1 MEKHPLHLKNPELQT
16 SPEVERAVE
25 RDERLTGE
33 SVPNDPAKRIGAY
46 IDRLENIFLNPDERV
61 RERNLEMFRDKIY
74 DALIIKRDI
83 AAEQILKDE
92 AKAAFNRGCGRIEI
106 TEEMK
111 NRPETQE
118 QAEAVIRRQKTSLN
132 EWMEYITSDDA
143 SSYDPWFK
151 YYLWNSIIKLQS
163 LVKTKKTDERTGEET
178 TIAEYPKRSASTLK
192 PFPDIYRGK
201 LSQIYDKY
209 NLYLKGEKTDKSA
222 KEYFQRN
229 FAKTYAEESLDHITH
244 ASLESREQTR
254 GEWIKYE
261 KGDMTGA
268 ERMIAS
274 LQNKYTDWC
283 IEGEGVGKDKLNEG
297 DIYIYIY
304 YTYDESSNPVNPRLC
319 IRKGGDHIAEIRG
332 ISGGKNQEVEPV
344 FMDETGEGGGVLGDK
359 LKEFGSEADKYN
371 KREADMKYVT
381 RLIKKNEKGEPFTKD
396 DIVFLYEIDLP
407 IEGFGY
413 QKDPRIAELRQGRN
427 TEEDMLVIFE
437 CTREQIA
444 HMPSQINENT
454 KAYVGEWN
462 PTVLQTIKQFPNIK
476 HLYESFP
483 EKKIFKQ
490 SLETDPNIN
499 SPEKAEK
506 ALIAKNMYLSD
517 WGKDILYK
525 TKFSHEGKTYE
536 LAQFTVEQ
544 LGFPNGATTAEIIGT
559 ENDLDEND
567 NHAPFTSGA
576 MTKLGLE
583 LCPAEVGPHL
593 RLQYSGKEWMLIAMK
608 QITDYEGGPSVFL
621 LNRNGERLELDADS
635 VEPTFGWSR
644 DGRFVFCFR
653 KPA

>member
-25 RDERLTGE
+25 REEWLTGE
-33 SVPNDPAKRIGAY
+33 SVPNDPAKRIEAY

-92 AKAAFNRGCGRIEI
+92 AKAAFDRGCGRIEI

-118 QAEAVIRRQKTSLN
+118 QAEAVIRRQETSLN
-132 EWMEYITSDDA
+132 EWMEYLTSDDA

-163 LVKTKKTDERTGEET
+163 LVKIEKTDERTGERT
-178 TIAEYPKRSASTLK
+178 TIAKYPERSASTLK

-244 ASLESREQTR
+244 ASFESKEQTR

-297 DIYIYIY
+297 DIYIY
-304 YTYDESSNPVNPRLC
+304 YTYDESGNPVNPRLC
-319 IRKGGDHIAEIRG
+319 IRKSGDHIAEIRG
-332 ISGGKNQEVEPV
+332 ISGGKDQEVEQV
-344 FMDETGEGGGVLGDK
+344 FMDETGEGGGVLSNK
-359 LKEFGSEADKYN
+359 LKEFGNEADKYN

-381 RLIKKNEKGEPFTKD
+381 RLIKKNEKGELFTED
-396 DIVFLYEIDLP
+396 DLAFLYEIDSP

-413 QKDPRIAELRQGRN
+413 QKDPRVAELRAQRN
-427 TEEDMLVIFE
+427 KEKDMLTIFE
-437 CTREQIA
+437 CSKDKIA
-444 HMPSQINENT
+444 YTPDKINENT

-462 PTVLQTIKQFPNIK
+462 PTVLQTIKQFPSIK

-506 ALIAKNMYLSD
+506 AMIAKNLYLSD
-517 WGKDILYK
+517 RGKDILYK
-525 TKFSHEGKTYE
+525 TEFSHEEKTYE
-536 LAQFTVEQ
+536 LARFTVEQ
-544 LGFPNGATTAEIIGT
+544 LGFPKGATIAEIIGT
-559 ENDLDEND
+559 ENDRDENG

-593 RLQYSGKEWMLIAMK
+593 RLQYSGGEWMLIAMK
-608 QITDYEGGPSVFL
+608 QITGYGGAPDVFRL
-621 LNRNGERLELDADS
+621 ARNGERLGLDADNARR
-635 VEPTFGWSR
+635 VRRWSP
-644 DGRFVFCFR
+644 GGEFVFCFR
-653 KPA
+653 KET